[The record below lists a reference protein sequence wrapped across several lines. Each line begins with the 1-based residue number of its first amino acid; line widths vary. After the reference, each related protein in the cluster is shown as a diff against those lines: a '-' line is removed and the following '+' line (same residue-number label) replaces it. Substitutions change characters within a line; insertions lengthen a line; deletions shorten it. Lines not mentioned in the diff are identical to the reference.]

1 MSVIAA
7 KNDTVQTWLSLLVKS
22 QLVIIL
28 VNEIEENINLII
40 KK

>member
-1 MSVIAA
+1 MSVITALS
-7 KNDTVQTWLSLLVKS
+7 DTVQTWLSLLAKS

-28 VNEIEENINLII
+28 NNVIEENISLII